1 MYVNLYKI
9 IESYTGNFIY
19 IYIVKNKKNIYI
31 KKMKLLLYEFYL
43 KYNINDNFINHEFV
57 KRLEINQYGKI
68 KLGDIYVTPNQY
80 FDIYI
85 LFYV

>member
-57 KRLEINQYGKI
+57 KRLEINQ
-68 KLGDIYVTPNQY
+68 LGLGLVGHLAIVSPVSLRM
-80 FDIYI
+80 F
-85 LFYV
+85 